1 VRQDDVLAPDV
12 QSTAGPQNK
21 TRPTP
26 VGAQNTTRPALVGA
40 PEREIVVSSILY
52 SPNRQLALIDGRI
65 ARAGDRIGSSRIVDI
80 GPHAIVVESADGK
93 RRTVELHVVTSA
105 RGRR

>member
-1 VRQDDVLAPDV
+1 VRQDDALAPDV
-12 QSTAGPQNK
+12 QVTA
-21 TRPTP
+21 
-26 VGAQNTTRPALVGA
+26 VGA

-80 GPHAIVVESADGK
+80 GPNAIVVESADGK
-93 RRTVELHVVTSA
+93 RRTVELHDLTSA